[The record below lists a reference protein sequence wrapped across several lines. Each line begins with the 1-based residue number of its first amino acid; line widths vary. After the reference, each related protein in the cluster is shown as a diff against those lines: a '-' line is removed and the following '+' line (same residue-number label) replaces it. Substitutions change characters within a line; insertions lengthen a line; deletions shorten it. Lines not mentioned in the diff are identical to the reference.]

1 MTENFYRSFE
11 DKFRGSRE
19 EIVERYKIY
28 LPFILPLKEIYPDG
42 EVLDIGCG
50 RGEWLE
56 LLKKNSIVAQGIDLD
71 EGMLKACNENNLN
84 ALKGDGFAHLKTLK
98 DESLTTISAFHI
110 VEHIPFETLQS
121 FVSEAHRVL
130 KPGGLLIIETPNPE
144 NIQVGTELFYL
155 DPTHLKPIPSTLL
168 SFVVDFYGFERSKVL
183 RLQESKSLVNQENIG
198 LFEVIRGASP
208 DYSVVA
214 QKKADDELLKLF
226 EGIFSQNIGLPLTA
240 LTNKFENRLH
250 MSEAK
255 AEQIE
260 AKAEQIEAKAEQ
272 AAVKAEQ
279 AAVKAEQAAVKAE
292 QIEAKAEQIA
302 ATKAEQIAATKAEQI
317 AATKAEQ
324 IAATKAEQL
333 HTQLNSVYT
342 SRSWKLTRPLRWV
355 MFQLRLIKQYGLFL
369 RIKSLAKKLVLHF
382 LNRWPSLKLKL
393 KHLINHDDPNIAQ
406 NLTRHNSLVRYPTPR
421 SITIYSDIKIAIKKY
436 KDIK

>member
-1 MTENFYRSFE
+1 MSENFYRSFE
-11 DKFRGSRE
+11 DKFRGSRK
-19 EIVERYKIY
+19 EILERYKIY
-28 LPFILPLKEIYPDG
+28 LQFILPLKEIYPDG
-42 EVLDIGCG
+42 EALDIGCG

-255 AEQIE
+255 AEQV
-260 AKAEQIEAKAEQ
+260 
-272 AAVKAEQ
+272 AVKAEQ

-292 QIEAKAEQIA
+292 QIEA
-302 ATKAEQIAATKAEQI
+302 KAEQI

>member
-56 LLKKNSIVAQGIDLD
+56 LLKENIIVAQGIELD

-84 ALKGDGFAHLKTLK
+84 TLKGDGFAHLKTLK

-214 QKKADDELLKLF
+214 QKKADDELLKPF
-226 EGIFSQNIGLPLTA
+226 EEQFSLNIGLPLTA
-240 LTNKFENRLH
+240 LSNKFEGRFR
-250 MSEAK
+250 MVAAKADQAEVK
-255 AEQIE
+255 AEQ
-260 AKAEQIEAKAEQ
+260 AEAKAEQ

-279 AAVKAEQAAVKAE
+279 AAVKAEQ
-292 QIEAKAEQIA
+292 
-302 ATKAEQIAATKAEQI
+302 
-317 AATKAEQ
+317 
-324 IAATKAEQL
+324 L
-333 HTQLNSVYT
+333 HSLYT
-342 SRSWKLTRPLRWV
+342 SRSWKLTKPLRWF
-355 MFQLRLIKQYGLFL
+355 MDQLRLIKQYGLFL
-369 RIKSLAKKLVLHF
+369 RIKALLKKLALHF
-382 LNRWPSLKLKL
+382 LNRWPSLKLKV
-393 KHLINHDDPNIAQ
+393 KYLINHDDPNIPQ
-406 NLTRHNSLVRYPTPR
+406 NLTRHNSLVNYPTPR
-421 SITIYSDIKIAIKKY
+421 SIKIYSDIKIAIEKSKG
-436 KDIK
+436 IR